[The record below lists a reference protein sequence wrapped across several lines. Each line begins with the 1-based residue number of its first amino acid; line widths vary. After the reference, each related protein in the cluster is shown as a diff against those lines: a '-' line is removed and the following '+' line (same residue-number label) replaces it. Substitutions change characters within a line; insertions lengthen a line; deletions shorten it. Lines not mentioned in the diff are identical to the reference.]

1 MSVVKLFSRIV
12 APDLE
17 DIGDKYSND
26 EARALHDT
34 TYGIASDPWTQLA
47 VMLSALVHDV
57 DHPGVPNSQ
66 LVKEGVPLASVY
78 NDKSIAEQ
86 NSVDIAWELLMREEF
101 KELRRLIYTTEGEFR
116 RFRQLMVNTVLA
128 TDIMDKDLKTLRNN
142 RWDKAFS
149 EIRSKNESTGD
160 NIDRKATIVIEH
172 LIQAS
177 DVSHTMQHWHV
188 YRVSTCRHTSFGVL

>member
-1 MSVVKLFSRIV
+1 MSVVKLFSRIG

-17 DIGDKYSND
+17 DIGGKHSND

-57 DHPGVPNSQ
+57 DHPGVPNTQ

-86 NSVDIAWELLMREEF
+86 NLVDIAWELLMREEF
-101 KELRRLIYTTEGEFR
+101 KELRRIIYTTEGEFY
-116 RFRQLMVNTVLA
+116 RFRQLMVNKVLA
-128 TDIMDKDLKTLRNN
+128 TDIMDKDLKSLRNN

-149 EIRSKNESTGD
+149 HSFRRR
-160 NIDRKATIVIEH
+160 ID
-172 LIQAS
+172 
-177 DVSHTMQHWHV
+177 
-188 YRVSTCRHTSFGVL
+188 G